1 MAITLSSAQHRGGLA
16 KPYRRGATLGSMKRG
31 KALHPAINEWIR
43 QHLQAWLDADKS
55 RTRKDLAALS
65 EEFCAPQGAVAL
77 RIGEVSSDPVALV
90 TPTRVHRRDPLEQLP
105 DDETLYLMARVPDV
119 PHPIRRAI
127 LSDAR
132 RSHAFLLV
140 G

>member
-1 MAITLSSAQHRGGLA
+1 MPRETFSRA
-16 KPYRRGATLGSMKRG
+16 Y
-31 KALHPAINEWIR
+31 ALHGF
-43 QHLQAWLDADKS
+43 
-55 RTRKDLAALS
+55 DLAALS

-77 RIGEVSSDPVALV
+77 RIGEVTSDPVALV

-105 DDETLYLMARVPDV
+105 DDETLYLMARVPSV